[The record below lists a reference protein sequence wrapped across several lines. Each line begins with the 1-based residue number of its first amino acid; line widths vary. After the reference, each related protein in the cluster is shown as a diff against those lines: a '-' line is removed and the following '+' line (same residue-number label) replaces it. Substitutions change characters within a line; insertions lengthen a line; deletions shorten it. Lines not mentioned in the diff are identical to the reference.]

1 MILLLVVK
9 ITGGKSDMTQDTHT
23 ACSSML
29 YIPHMTHSEDS
40 YPGVQL
46 CAPSN
51 SHTHCWYK
59 HRTNGQMS
67 TNQHMGLQTDLWTRG
82 VSRHLNAPQVSQPW
96 PLQRALKSLEDNSPL
111 PHFVLPS
118 HLPPSFCPDSGLCPD
133 NQSNWWLCFRLLST
147 LLLFTPPLPTFK
159 SHPPAV
165 WVGSRNLTLRNVKD
179 CFGKMTGTVRS
190 YWHQIHNGPR
200 LGRKITDSEW
210 CLGLGYRWLLG
221 I

>member
-29 YIPHMTHSEDS
+29 YIPHMTQSEDS

-67 TNQHMGLQTDLWTRG
+67 TNQHMGLQTDPWTRG
-82 VSRHLNAPQVSQPW
+82 VSRHLNAPQVSQPID
-96 PLQRALKSLEDNSPL
+96 PSRGHLRALKTIPPFHILFSPPTSL
-111 PHFVLPS
+111 LPS
-118 HLPPSFCPDSGLCPD
+118 VLTLAFVQTTNQTDGFVFDSSPPSFCLP
-133 NQSNWWLCFRLLST
+133 
-147 LLLFTPPLPTFK
+147 LLFPP
-159 SHPPAV
+159 SNH
-165 WVGSRNLTLRNVKD
+165 
-179 CFGKMTGTVRS
+179 
-190 YWHQIHNGPR
+190 I
-200 LGRKITDSEW
+200 
-210 CLGLGYRWLLG
+210 LLQCG
-221 I
+221 